1 MVRKTAVSMSPP
13 PVMLMMHSSIPRA
26 AKAPCSCS
34 AMGTSVFRP
43 EPHRAED
50 ALGGGVGAAAGRGG
64 GRGKR
69 SLVRRARGVHAV
81 HLATISHR

>member
-13 PVMLMMHSSIPRA
+13 PVMLMMHSSR
-26 AKAPCSCS
+26 APCCSAIGSCS
-34 AMGTSVFRP
+34 TIGNIVFRP

-50 ALGGGVGAAAGRGG
+50 ALGGGVGAAAGRDG

-69 SLVRRARGVHAV
+69 SMFRGARGVHAV
-81 HLATISHR
+81 HLATISHC